1 MMKFQISSLKGVN
14 GIEFGMSRNEVRR
27 HFDSQPRSFMR
38 SPQDSS
44 PCDYFESQGVFFY
57 YDGVGHLE
65 AVEFASPAQPSV
77 ENLKLLGMGLDEAT
91 AALSGFDSEVEKEP
105 DGAVAYQL
113 GVSIYAPL
121 AKENP
126 AAPVESVLA
135 FRPGYYN

>member
-1 MMKFQISSLKGVN
+1 MEFQISPLKGIDS
-14 GIEFGMSRNEVRR
+14 IEFGMAPADVRR
-27 HFDSQPRSFMR
+27 HFDDEPKSFKR
-38 SPQDSS
+38 TPQDSF

-57 YDGVGHLE
+57 YDGEGRLE

-77 ENLKLLGMGLDEAT
+77 EKLNLLGLGLDEAT
-91 AALSGFDSEVEKEP
+91 AALSGLDSEVEKEV
-105 DGAVAYQL
+105 DGAIAYQL

-126 AAPVESVLA
+126 SAPVESVLA